1 MYNNLNNF
9 DSSPNSLKDLNLL
22 NSSDDSD
29 IFFGNNT
36 TNHNLSESNTNA
48 CTSLNLVSEFTN
60 KELIILLGNNENTKV
75 NFLNVDN
82 QPDNSNNSKNIG
94 RKRKNDETEG
104 KHNKF
109 SKDITLVKIKTLII
123 NQLHKFINR
132 KIEIILGNDV
142 GEGLVKKT
150 LMKLNGKQ
158 NSNANIEFN
167 RNFLNKTL
175 QDIFS
180 ENVTSRISLHAKE
193 NNKIIIDGLIN
204 DKNEKISNYFK
215 GLFNLT
221 FFDCLKYFRGENI
234 SIEYLKGLSRFS
246 DYKRKNEEKD
256 KDYIDHLSTFLQNYE
271 KNLFKKEQK

>member
-1 MYNNLNNF
+1 MHDNLYIF
-9 DSSPNSLKDLNLL
+9 DSSPNSQKVLNLL
-22 NSSDDSD
+22 NSPCDSD
-29 IFFGNNT
+29 ILIGNNT

-48 CTSLNLVSEFTN
+48 CTSPNLVSEFTN
-60 KELIILLGNNENTKV
+60 KELKNLLGNQK
-75 NFLNVDN
+75 D
-82 QPDNSNNSKNIG
+82 NSKNLG

-180 ENVTSRISLHAKE
+180 ENVTSRISLHSKE
-193 NNKIIIDGLIN
+193 NNKIIIDGLIS

-221 FFDCLKYFRGENI
+221 FLDCLKYFRGENI

>member
-1 MYNNLNNF
+1 MLNSNLYNF
-9 DSSPNSLKDLNLL
+9 DSSPNSQKVLNLL
-22 NSSDDSD
+22 NSPCDSD
-29 IFFGNNT
+29 ILIGNNT

-48 CTSLNLVSEFTN
+48 CTSPNLVSEFTN
-60 KELIILLGNNENTKV
+60 KERIILLGNNENTKV

-158 NSNANIEFN
+158 NSNASIEFN

-180 ENVTSRISLHAKE
+180 ENVTSRISLHSKE

-215 GLFNLT
+215 GLFN
-221 FFDCLKYFRGENI
+221 K
-234 SIEYLKGLSRFS
+234 
-246 DYKRKNEEKD
+246 
-256 KDYIDHLSTFLQNYE
+256 
-271 KNLFKKEQK
+271 

>member
-1 MYNNLNNF
+1 MYNLNTP
-9 DSSPNSLKDLNLL
+9 DSQNDLNLL
-22 NSSDDSD
+22 NSSYDSD
-29 IFFGNNT
+29 ILEGNNI
-36 TNHNLSESNTNA
+36 TNHDLSESNTYA
-48 CTSLNLVSEFTN
+48 GTSLNLVSQFNDDQLEN
-60 KELIILLGNNENTKV
+60 LLGNNENTNS
-75 NFLNVDN
+75 NFSNVDN
-82 QPDNSNNSKNIG
+82 QHDNSNNSKKLG
-94 RKRKNDETEG
+94 RKRKNDGTQG

-123 NQLHKFINR
+123 NELHKFINR
-132 KIEIILGNDV
+132 KIEIILGNDL
-142 GEGLVKKT
+142 GEGIVRKS

-158 NSNANIEFN
+158 NSNASIEFN

-221 FFDCLKYFRGENI
+221 FLDCLRYFRGENI
-234 SIEYLKGLSRFS
+234 STEYLKGLSRFS
-246 DYKRKNEEKD
+246 DYKRKKEEKEG
-256 KDYIDHLSTFLQNYE
+256 KEYIEHLSTFLQNYE
-271 KNLFKKEQK
+271 KKLFKKEHK